1 MKIFLDTANLQ
12 DIKNWHQT
20 GLIDGV
26 TTNPTHLSKEGG
38 DPKELVKQICEVM
51 KDGDISVEITEIE
64 PEKVYAQA
72 KEIAKIADNVVVKI
86 PCHKDYYE
94 IIKKLAQENIPLNI
108 TLIFTPLQGLFM
120 CKLGVKY
127 ISPFIGR
134 LNDIEQDGIELVN
147 NLRIIIDANKFTKTE
162 IIAASI
168 RDASVFQ
175 DALMYGANIATVPV
189 NVLEEAT
196 KHTLTDSGMKKFLDD
211 WKKLGI
217 KQFP

>member
-1 MKIFLDTANLQ
+1 
-12 DIKNWHQT
+12 
-20 GLIDGV
+20 
-26 TTNPTHLSKEGG
+26 
-38 DPKELVKQICEVM
+38 
-51 KDGDISVEITEIE
+51 
-64 PEKVYAQA
+64 
-72 KEIAKIADNVVVKI
+72 
-86 PCHKDYYE
+86 
-94 IIKKLAQENIPLNI
+94 
-108 TLIFTPLQGLFM
+108 M